1 MLKKTLLP
9 LIWAFLLLFC
19 FSACKVPT
27 EPPIL
32 ITPPSYPEH
41 TPGDTPED
49 GDIELET
56 NTIYYPENSTEA
68 NASYRLTYTIPKF
81 SSESHINADE
91 LNSAV
96 SRYLDTLLIGVS
108 QERVPYADSTELILP
123 YTDVTCSVRFAR
135 GYTNIV
141 FTDESSFGSDVVTS
155 THVIVADERGIE
167 RSLGYVVGLYDPNDI
182 VSQQILQIIRESE
195 GSASAYYHDIE
206 LSNIS
211 AAIDLFNGYEVTSD
225 GFIIYIDAGIVSA
238 YGSHSFEIPSRVLQP
253 GFVGDIISTNAFL
266 GIKPIID
273 DLLTAITMQGQTSF
287 NGTPDPY
294 SAAYTMANYFLS
306 GDYQR
311 TEGAILIDKAD
322 YDAAYLGIFDT
333 DVLQEL
339 PASAGFI
346 MLNEDTYSITD
357 TGISLF
363 YGMDH
368 QDAFADDLGVITLV
382 GSLMSGHP
390 GSSVSCVSTRVE
402 ICLIPDETSLF
413 GYKISSITIL

>member
-1 MLKKTLLP
+1 MKKINFSLFLAFF
-9 LIWAFLLLFC
+9 LIFC

-27 EPPIL
+27 ELPTL
-32 ITPPSYPEH
+32 ITPPSYPEY
-41 TPGDTPED
+41 TPDDSPENSV
-49 GDIELET
+49 IELET
-56 NTIYYPENSTEA
+56 TTIYYPANSTEDSA
-68 NASYRLTYTIPKF
+68 NYRLTYTIPKF
-81 SSESHINADE
+81 SSESHIHADE

-96 SRYLDTLLIGVS
+96 SHYLDTLLIGVS

-141 FTDESSFGSDVVTS
+141 FTDESSFGSDVVTN
-155 THVIVADERGIE
+155 THVIVADEQGIE

-182 VSQQILQIIRESE
+182 VGQQILQIIR
-195 GSASAYYHDIE
+195 GSDDSGSVYYHDIE

-225 GFIIYIDAGIVSA
+225 GFIIYIDAGVVSA

-253 GFVGDIISTNAFL
+253 GFVGDIISTNAFS
-266 GIKPIID
+266 GIRLIID

-294 SAAYTMANYFLS
+294 SAAYTMANYFLN

-322 YDAAYLGIFDT
+322 YDAAYFGIFDT
-333 DVLQEL
+333 DILQSL
-339 PASAGFI
+339 PANADFVT
-346 MLNEDTYSITD
+346 LNEDTYAITD
-357 TGISLF
+357 TGINLF
-363 YGMDH
+363 YGMDY
-368 QDAFADDLGVITLV
+368 QDAFSDDLGAITLV
-382 GSLMSGHP
+382 GRLMSGHP
-390 GSSVSCVSTRVE
+390 GGSVSCVSTRVE

-413 GYKISSITIL
+413 GYNISSIAIV